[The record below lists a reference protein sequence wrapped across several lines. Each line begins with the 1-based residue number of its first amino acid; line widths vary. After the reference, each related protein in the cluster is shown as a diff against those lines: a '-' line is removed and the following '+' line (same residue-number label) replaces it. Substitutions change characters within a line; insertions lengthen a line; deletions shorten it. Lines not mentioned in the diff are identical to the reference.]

1 MAKKSSPW
9 PTWLT
14 GTANGIVFGISP
26 KTNRTDWA
34 ARPAI
39 VAQICMNRHLIDR
52 CKRVKCRAPGKRPW
66 AKVRYGWVIDLPNAN
81 VIPSPSICR
90 RERSRSCVP
99 HFGCQAGDIISG
111 TYTNLASPLPYTIYL
126 CPLPPIP
133 PGCHCFK
140 LESPFQFLFLLLLLV
155 VIAISQSRS
164 LKGGSTNWF
173 DNRKGRVGRTAVLPS
188 SNRPDFTT
196 TPPPGDNTQHVPPMK
211 ILFGQ
216 GIQHVSMPCR
226 WSTIVRPHVCQLD
239 FAFSNKLMKV
249 LPFSVHAYCQSN
261 TNYSLYVK

>member
-1 MAKKSSPW
+1 MQMSFLALQSAEEREAEVVSPIW
-9 PTWLT
+9 MS
-14 GTANGIVFGISP
+14 GRRYNF
-26 KTNRTDWA
+26 
-34 ARPAI
+34 
-39 VAQICMNRHLIDR
+39 RHVH
-52 CKRVKCRAPGKRPW
+52 KP
-66 AKVRYGWVIDLPNAN
+66 
-81 VIPSPSICR
+81 
-90 RERSRSCVP
+90 
-99 HFGCQAGDIISG
+99 
-111 TYTNLASPLPYTIYL
+111 

-249 LPFSVHAYCQSN
+249 LPFSLHAYC
-261 TNYSLYVK
+261 